1 MPRHHTKS
9 SAPGGSQ
16 RQLRVGETVRHAVA
30 DILSQGN
37 VHDPDLEGHIIT
49 VPEVRMSPDLKLATV
64 YVMPLGGRDTDVVIA
79 ALERNKKF
87 LRGEIAHRVNLK
99 FAPDIRFRIDERFD
113 EAERIEKLLRTPA
126 VQRDLAPDSDDELM
140 IVTTADSVI
149 DSENRRIAR
158 RLKKI
163 FLSTTRVDDARR
175 GNNDPRQDSRQG
187 KQPRQNNQPRRDK
200 RDVHGWV
207 VLDKPIGMTS
217 THAVAVLKRLFQAKR
232 AGHAGTL
239 DPLASGGLP
248 IALGEATKTVPFV
261 MDGRKRYRFTV
272 TWGEERDTDDTEGRA
287 TQTSELRPTAD
298 AIRALLPR
306 FTGLIEQIPPQ
317 YSAIKIQGER
327 AYDLARDGE
336 TVELKPRPV
345 EIHELTLVEQADNG
359 HSVFE
364 AECGKGTYVR
374 ALARDIGRMLG
385 CFGHICALRRT
396 LVGPF
401 TEADMIP
408 LEQLEALCNRAASG
422 EGSLADALLPVE
434 TALDDIPALAV
445 TRADAAR
452 LHRGQAV
459 LLRGR
464 DAPNSSGTVY
474 VTVAGRLLAL
484 AEIGNGE
491 LIPKRVFNLTGL
503 TASPVDNE
511 SV

>member
-1 MPRHHTKS
+1 MT
-9 SAPGGSQ
+9 
-16 RQLRVGETVRHAVA
+16 
-30 DILSQGN
+30 
-37 VHDPDLEGHIIT
+37 
-49 VPEVRMSPDLKLATV
+49 
-64 YVMPLGGRDTDVVIA
+64 
-79 ALERNKKF
+79 
-87 LRGEIAHRVNLK
+87 
-99 FAPDIRFRIDERFD
+99 
-113 EAERIEKLLRTPA
+113 
-126 VQRDLAPDSDDELM
+126 
-140 IVTTADSVI
+140 VTTANRESESQHADSLAGEKNI
-149 DSENRRIAR
+149 PAPERSDAAR
-158 RLKKI
+158 R
-163 FLSTTRVDDARR
+163 T
-175 GNNDPRQDSRQG
+175 NNDPRE
-187 KQPRQNNQPRRDK
+187 KQKQQNKQPRRDK

-261 MDGRKRYRFTV
+261 MEGRKRYRFTV
-272 TWGEERDTDDTEGRA
+272 SWGEERDTDDIEGRVVKNSA
-287 TQTSELRPTAD
+287 LRPTAEQVK
-298 AIRALLPR
+298 ALLPR
-306 FTGLIEQIPPQ
+306 FTGLIEQVPPQ
-317 YSAIKIQGER
+317 YSAIKVQGER

-336 TVELKPRPV
+336 TVELQPRPV
-345 EIHELTLVEQADNG
+345 EIHELTLVEHTDSGQ
-359 HSVFE
+359 SVFE

-374 ALARDIGRMLG
+374 ALARDIGRILG
-385 CFGHICALRRT
+385 CFGHISALRRT
-396 LVGPF
+396 VVGPF
-401 TEADMIP
+401 TERDMIP
-408 LEQLEALCNRAASG
+408 LEELEALCNRAASG

-464 DAPNSSGTVY
+464 DAPNCSGTVY

-503 TASPVDNE
+503 TASSARNHG